1 MDIKVFGPG
10 CARCVAVEKT
20 VKEALEE
27 LQLEATL
34 EKVKD
39 VREYAKYGIF
49 STPAVAVDGQVKCMG
64 KIPTKAEVISWL
76 KKQH

>member
-64 KIPTKAEVISWL
+64 KIPTKAEVIAWL